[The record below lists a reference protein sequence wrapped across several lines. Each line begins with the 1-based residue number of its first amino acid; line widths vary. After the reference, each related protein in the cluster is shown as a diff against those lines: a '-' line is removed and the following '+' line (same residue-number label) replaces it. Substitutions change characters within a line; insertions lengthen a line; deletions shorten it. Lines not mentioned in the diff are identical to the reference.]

1 MAAVWV
7 SLNWVAITKGVSV
20 NLYIQI
26 ICHWNVP
33 RHKCTRPLLFWLL
46 KRSILSCLLIVKFLQ
61 VCGQWCWKS
70 GHACIGEAYCLQC
83 YSCDHFR

>member
-1 MAAVWV
+1 MYQTTA
-7 SLNWVAITKGVSV
+7 
-20 NLYIQI
+20 
-26 ICHWNVP
+26 
-33 RHKCTRPLLFWLL
+33 LLTPETISTFLFAD
-46 KRSILSCLLIVKFLQ
+46 KVTFLQ